1 MSHRLPDVDIDF
13 ADREQVLSALPAIA
27 ASMNEH
33 GVVKKHNTG
42 VYYTQIPVDPATNM
56 STLDYKI
63 AEDRGYFKLDLLNV
77 AVYQKVKDEAHLDKL
92 IKQEPLWEL
101 LWKSKEFCEQVIH
114 IGNYHDLIKKMKLY
128 GFTEKST
135 NWIESYL
142 LNRKQCVYID
152 GYISESLSLDT
163 GVPQGSILGPL
174 WYIIPTNDLLE
185 TIYDYKNPIDNQSV
199 EENYEEKK
207 LSFKIQC
214 DTQGQICCFADD
226 STYSIGDK
234 DQRKL
239 SIKLKDAYNAM
250 SNFMTNNKLKLN
262 DDKTHF
268 LVMKTDKII

>member
-13 ADREQVLSALPAIA
+13 ADREQVLSALPATA

-114 IGNYHDLIKKMKLY
+114 IGNYHDLIKKMKPD
-128 GFTEKST
+128 S
-135 NWIESYL
+135 IPRMAML
-142 LNRKQCVYID
+142 LSIIRPGKANLQGKTWKEV
-152 GYISESLSLDT
+152 SES
-163 GVPQGSILGPL
+163 VWNKPEGSAYYFKKAHAVAYAHLVAVHI
-174 WYIIPTNDLLE
+174 NLLCE
-185 TIYDYKNPIDNQSV
+185 EYK
-199 EENYEEKK
+199 
-207 LSFKIQC
+207 
-214 DTQGQICCFADD
+214 
-226 STYSIGDK
+226 
-234 DQRKL
+234 
-239 SIKLKDAYNAM
+239 
-250 SNFMTNNKLKLN
+250 
-262 DDKTHF
+262 
-268 LVMKTDKII
+268 